1 VARVIR
7 RLRSA
12 RLKFTMNRG
21 ITRLHRGMT
30 AATRLHRTATA
41 AIRLRRILNRA
52 AAAVVAAHR
61 RMAAARHMKAVDTVT
76 QDRPRIPSTA
86 SVLAPS
92 VRI

>member
-1 VARVIR
+1 MTIAVTIIVARVIR

-30 AATRLHRTATA
+30 AATRL
-41 AIRLRRILNRA
+41 RRILNRA

-61 RMAAARHMKAVDTVT
+61 RMAAARHMEAVATAT

-92 VRI
+92 LRI